1 MNHKINIENVTG
13 NFNMLIKLP
22 GEIKGILAPKL
33 DYVISKLKGNDPDNH
48 DDEMQVEDS
57 LYIGTGDTD
66 VMQDDNETIDEGKF
80 STLKQNYRDL
90 DKMFLALRNADSN
103 LYNSVLALNQQ

>member
-1 MNHKINIENVTG
+1 MNNKINIENVTG

-22 GEIKGILAPKL
+22 GEIKNILAPKF
-33 DYVISKLKGNDPDNH
+33 DYVISKLTFNDPDNH

-57 LYIGTGDTD
+57 LYIGTGDSD

-90 DKMFLALRNADSN
+90 DKMFLSLRNVDSN
-103 LYNSVLALNQQ
+103 LYSSVMASSKQ